1 MILLFSKNFLL
12 STFFKTLFPETA
24 QIVLLMFSGRGS
36 TGFFPGKVGWDR
48 IVCLV
53 IFHGNTILL
62 SRTNMDNM
70 DKTAAE
76 VLQGM
81 IYGIEATYGRLYI
94 WSVMEVTDK
103 SHLSSFLGLVHNN
116 GKRTRDKKCGQTTI
130 CDLYCKKRL

>member
-24 QIVLLMFSGRGS
+24 QIVLQMFSGRGS

-116 GKRTRDKKCGQTTI
+116 GKRTRDEKCGPTTI
-130 CDLYCKKRL
+130 CDLYGVKRL

>member
-1 MILLFSKNFLL
+1 
-12 STFFKTLFPETA
+12 
-24 QIVLLMFSGRGS
+24 
-36 TGFFPGKVGWDR
+36 
-48 IVCLV
+48 
-53 IFHGNTILL
+53 
-62 SRTNMDNM
+62 MDNM

-116 GKRTRDKKCGQTTI
+116 GKRT
-130 CDLYCKKRL
+130 

>member
-1 MILLFSKNFLL
+1 
-12 STFFKTLFPETA
+12 
-24 QIVLLMFSGRGS
+24 
-36 TGFFPGKVGWDR
+36 
-48 IVCLV
+48 
-53 IFHGNTILL
+53 
-62 SRTNMDNM
+62 MDNM

-116 GKRTRDKKCGQTTI
+116 EKKKELGMKNADQAQYVI
-130 CDLYCKKRL
+130 EAA

>member
-1 MILLFSKNFLL
+1 
-12 STFFKTLFPETA
+12 
-24 QIVLLMFSGRGS
+24 
-36 TGFFPGKVGWDR
+36 
-48 IVCLV
+48 
-53 IFHGNTILL
+53 
-62 SRTNMDNM
+62 MDNM

-116 GKRTRDKKCGQTTI
+116 GKRTRDEKCGQTTI
-130 CDLYCKKRL
+130 CDLYSIKRLWLSSLEKKSLRIPPAQLSLK

>member
-1 MILLFSKNFLL
+1 
-12 STFFKTLFPETA
+12 
-24 QIVLLMFSGRGS
+24 
-36 TGFFPGKVGWDR
+36 
-48 IVCLV
+48 
-53 IFHGNTILL
+53 
-62 SRTNMDNM
+62 MDNM

-116 GKRTRDKKCGQTTI
+116 GKRSRDENVDQAQYVNYNSIQHKKFIVVISIDNGKEK
-130 CDLYCKKRL
+130 Y

>member
-1 MILLFSKNFLL
+1 MPFDFVVFQKLFAFQFALKPPKMFCKCFLGGAEL
-12 STFFKTLFPETA
+12 D
-24 QIVLLMFSGRGS
+24 FSWQG
-36 TGFFPGKVGWDR
+36 GWDR
-48 IVCLV
+48 KLCLV

-116 GKRTRDKKCGQTTI
+116 GKRTRNKPRNWSK
-130 CDLYCKKRL
+130 